1 MTMDSVKMKQML
13 ADIKAVLNITPN
25 KCFNIREKLQIT
37 LEHTTGQGDRFT
49 LLSIRLDNNNQ
60 LVIQC
65 SRGIVIYPEKN
76 ILPYE
81 VIKAL
86 FNVIVATNQD
96 VVFEYCPFCENEAII
111 PYKRAMGTCNHCGRP
126 IAPCAHCMD
135 INEGKIDCSTCEFN
149 HKNNQPMVYMV
160 RQSVLGKG
168 GKPHELMTDEEFK
181 GFAQTHGI
189 IIDIDNFTK
198 HWNLNLGCGV
208 VFEYTPKN
216 SVIRIF

>member
-1 MTMDSVKMKQML
+1 MDSVKMKTML
-13 ADIKAVLNITPN
+13 TDIKAVLNITPN
-25 KCFNIREKLQIT
+25 KRFDIYEKVKIT
-37 LEHTTGQGDRFT
+37 LEHTTGQRDSFT
-49 LLSIRLDNNNQ
+49 LLAIRLDNNNQ

-81 VIKAL
+81 VIKTL
-86 FNVIVATNQD
+86 FNVIVSTNQD

-126 IAPCAHCMD
+126 LAPCAHCADM
-135 INEGKIDCSTCEFN
+135 NEGKIDCSTCEFN

-160 RQSVLGKG
+160 KISVLSKEGKR
-168 GKPHELMTDEEFK
+168 HDLITDEEFK
-181 GFAQTHGI
+181 EFAQTHGI

-198 HWNLNLGCGV
+198 YWNLNCGV

-216 SVIRIF
+216 SIIRIF